1 MKTSYLISFL
11 LVIALSFTTYKWIE
25 TKRKVEEVSK
35 PAITK
40 KDAILS
46 VIHSRKSVRRFQ
58 DKAVSKEDLITIL
71 KAGMAAPTGFN
82 AQPWQFITIT
92 DRNTMLELR
101 KELKYAKGL
110 DSSPAAIIVCG
121 DMSKVRKEAPEFWI
135 TDTSAATEN
144 MLLAIEGIGLGGV
157 WCTLY
162 PGKERMDHARKILNL
177 PEHIMP
183 MCIIPLGYPEGKAKP
198 KNKFKAENIH
208 WEKW

>member
-1 MKTSYLISFL
+1 MKTSH
-11 LVIALSFTTYKWIE
+11 LVSIVLAIALCFTIYKLSEKKTEVKE
-25 TKRKVEEVSK
+25 TPE

-40 KDAILS
+40 QEAILS
-46 VIHSRKSVRRFQ
+46 VIHSRKSVRTFH
-58 DKAVSKEDLITIL
+58 DKAVPKEDLLTIL

-110 DSSPAAIIVCG
+110 DSSPAAIVVCG
-121 DMSKVRKEAPEFWI
+121 DMSKVREEAPEFWI
-135 TDTSAATEN
+135 TDTSAATQN
-144 MLLAIEGIGLGGV
+144 MLLAIEGMGLGGV

-162 PGKERMDHARKILNL
+162 PGKERMEHARKTLNL

-183 MCIIPLGYPEGKAKP
+183 MCIIPLGYPAGKEKP
-198 KNKFKAENIH
+198 KNKFKPENLH